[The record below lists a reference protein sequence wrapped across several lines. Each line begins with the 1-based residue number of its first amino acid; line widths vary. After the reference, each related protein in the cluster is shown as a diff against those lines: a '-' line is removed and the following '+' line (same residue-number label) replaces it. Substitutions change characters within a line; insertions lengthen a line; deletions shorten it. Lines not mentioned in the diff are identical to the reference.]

1 MRFGTQETSI
11 GWGQDPI
18 REEAIFGGCSAHWKH
33 WESLL
38 WSLCGVRSKRA
49 HSVLDYGTTCNVTFR
64 QSSLTSFDFRG
75 SHISDKVIGSRV
87 WRTDGRTDGRT
98 NGRQIDLTS
107 NSALAY
113 NTAQQR
119 RNVQWKHTHLF
130 SYEIISIFYW
140 KLQQELSIASGR
152 IKKILAPY
160 GTDGRLFTTDVS
172 ANFKVTWHKN

>member
-1 MRFGTQETSI
+1 M
-11 GWGQDPI
+11 
-18 REEAIFGGCSAHWKH
+18 
-33 WESLL
+33 
-38 WSLCGVRSKRA
+38 
-49 HSVLDYGTTCNVTFR
+49 
-64 QSSLTSFDFRG
+64 
-75 SHISDKVIGSRV
+75 GSRSHTRRGDF
-87 WRTDGRTDGRT
+87 WRLFGPLKALRVSAVVTLRCTQQKGSFSSRLRHDMQRDLSSKFINQFWFPWQPYIWQGYRLKSVTDRRTDGRT

-160 GTDGRLFTTDVS
+160 ETDGRLFTTDVS
-172 ANFKVTWHKN
+172 ANFKVTWHKK